1 MADKAIDAFV
11 KRNFTNDEAANKKG
25 WGMVGEALLP
35 SGENNEYTNRRRG
48 AVKMAA
54 GALGA
59 IPEAI
64 GRGIKYQVPNLLGG
78 MVGLEPS
85 EEAKKEYSRNA
96 SLDLF
101 KEGAGQMAA
110 GIKTGLQNTFDMK
123 PVAPV
128 SPGITPKVNT
138 PATVAAKETAPPVDE
153 VATPSVEAPT
163 PAGGTGPWSREKR
176 NEYLELN
183 EGKIV
188 KGGGPGGTDLLTN
201 REHPFTQPKELPQ
214 EAYGVGG
221 SKEKEAMMADY
232 EKEMRTPFASV
243 EKIKA
248 MERRLGIGDQ
258 MTEAQK
264 AANALERDKMKQTLD
279 IVEADRTA
287 KEEDKVMQIALAL
300 SPTFKTKDV
309 NDLEEKV
316 TETKDLSLYE
326 AMLKDGTVKGK
337 AGERLAK
344 AIEMVKSKQRKVLKP
359 GDVVDGLR
367 YKGGDPK
374 KEGNW
379 ERE

>member
-176 NEYLELN
+176 NEYLGLN
-183 EGKIV
+183 EGKII

-201 REHPFTQPKELPQ
+201 RDQPFTQPKELPQ

-279 IVEADRTA
+279 IAEADRTA

-300 SPTFKTKDV
+300 SPTFKTKNV

-337 AGERLAK
+337 AAERLAK

-379 ERE
+379 EKE